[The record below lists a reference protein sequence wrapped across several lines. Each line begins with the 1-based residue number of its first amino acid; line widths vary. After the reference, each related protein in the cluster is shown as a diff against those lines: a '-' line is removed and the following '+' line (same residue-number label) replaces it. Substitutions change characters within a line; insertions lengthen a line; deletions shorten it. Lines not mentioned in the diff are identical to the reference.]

1 MSRKYVVVAGNIG
14 AGKSTLVNLLAEHLG
29 FAAYF
34 EPVLENPFL
43 KDFYEDMRR
52 WALQSQLF
60 FLSPRARRATRHQR
74 MTAGAHSAVQDRSVY
89 ADAEV
94 YAKNLHLQGH
104 IEEREWLVYWNL
116 YQTLAEIL
124 PHPSLVIYIRAS
136 VPTLQRRIAHR
147 GRDFESKIPDAY
159 LEGLNLLY
167 EEWISSF
174 SLAPILTISG
184 DSLDFVAESRDLQ
197 VILRTVTKRL
207 EDCQP
212 YLFPYEI

>member
-14 AGKSTLVNLLAEHLG
+14 AGKSSLVHLLAEHLG
-29 FAAYF
+29 FIAYL

-43 KDFYEDMRR
+43 KDFYADMRR

-60 FLSPRARRATRHQR
+60 FLSHRATMQKA
-74 MTAGAHSAVQDRSVY
+74 MSADPHSVVQDRSIY
-89 ADAEV
+89 EDAEV
-94 YAKNLHLQGH
+94 FAKNLYIQGN
-104 IEEREWLVYWNL
+104 IEEREWLVYQDL
-116 YQTLAEIL
+116 YRTLAEIL

-136 VPTLQRRIAHR
+136 VPTLRDRIAQR
-147 GRDFESKIPDAY
+147 GRDFESAIPDAY
-159 LEGLNLLY
+159 LEGLNVLY

-174 SLAPILTISG
+174 TMAPILTIPG

-207 EDCQP
+207 EDNQP
-212 YLFPYEI
+212 YLFPYEM

>member
-14 AGKSTLVNLLAEHLG
+14 AGKSSLVNLLAEHLG
-29 FAAYF
+29 FIAYL

-43 KDFYEDMRR
+43 KDFYFDMRR

-60 FLSPRARRATRHQR
+60 FLSHRAIMHQKLS
-74 MTAGAHSAVQDRSVY
+74 TDTHSVVQDRSIY
-89 ADAEV
+89 EDAEV
-94 YAKNLHLQGH
+94 FAKNLYVQGN
-104 IEEREWLVYWNL
+104 IEEREWLVYQGL
-116 YQTLAEIL
+116 YRTLIEIL

-136 VPTLQRRIAHR
+136 VPTLQARIVQR
-147 GRDFESKIPDAY
+147 GRDFESTIPDAY
-159 LEGLNLLY
+159 LEGLNALY

-174 SLAPILTISG
+174 TMAPILTIPG

-207 EDCQP
+207 EDNQP
-212 YLFPYEI
+212 YLFPYEM

>member
-14 AGKSTLVNLLAEHLG
+14 AGKSTLVSLLAEHLG
-29 FAAYF
+29 FIAYF

-43 KDFYEDMRR
+43 KDFYADMRR

-60 FLSPRARRATRHQR
+60 FLSHRATMHQKLSAD
-74 MTAGAHSAVQDRSVY
+74 THSVVQDRSIY
-89 ADAEV
+89 EDAEV
-94 YAKNLHLQGH
+94 FAKNLYVQGNM
-104 IEEREWLVYWNL
+104 EKREWLVYQDL
-116 YQTLAEIL
+116 YRTLTEIL

-136 VPTLQRRIAHR
+136 VPTLQARIAQR
-147 GRDFESKIPDAY
+147 GRDFESAIPDAY
-159 LEGLNLLY
+159 LEGLNVLY

-174 SLAPILTISG
+174 TMAPVLTIPG

-207 EDCQP
+207 EDNQP
-212 YLFPYEI
+212 YLFPYEM

>member
-14 AGKSTLVNLLAEHLG
+14 AGKSSLVHLLAEHLG
-29 FAAYF
+29 FIAYL

-43 KDFYEDMRR
+43 KDFYSDMRR

-60 FLSPRARRATRHQR
+60 FLSHRATMQK
-74 MTAGAHSAVQDRSVY
+74 TLSADTHSVVQDRSIY
-89 ADAEV
+89 EDAEV
-94 YAKNLHLQGH
+94 FAKNLYIQGN
-104 IEEREWLVYWNL
+104 IEEREWLVYQDL
-116 YQTLAEIL
+116 YRTLAEIL

-136 VPTLQRRIAHR
+136 VPTLRARIAQR
-147 GRDFESKIPDAY
+147 GRDFASAIPDAY
-159 LEGLNLLY
+159 LEGLNVLY

-174 SLAPILTISG
+174 TMAPILTIPG

-207 EDCQP
+207 EDNQP
-212 YLFPYEI
+212 YLFPYEM

>member
-60 FLSPRARRATRHQR
+60 FLSHRATMHQQLSAD
-74 MTAGAHSAVQDRSVY
+74 THSVVQDRSIY
-89 ADAEV
+89 EDAEV
-94 YAKNLHLQGH
+94 FAKNLHLQGH

>member
-14 AGKSTLVNLLAEHLG
+14 AGKSSLVHLLAEHLG
-29 FAAYF
+29 FIAYL

-43 KDFYEDMRR
+43 KDFYADMRR

-60 FLSPRARRATRHQR
+60 FLSHRATMQKA
-74 MTAGAHSAVQDRSVY
+74 MSADPHSVVQDRSIY
-89 ADAEV
+89 EDAEV
-94 YAKNLHLQGH
+94 FAKNLYIQGN
-104 IEEREWLVYWNL
+104 IEEREWLVYQDL
-116 YQTLAEIL
+116 YRTLAEIL

-136 VPTLQRRIAHR
+136 VPTLRARIARR
-147 GRDFESKIPDAY
+147 GRDFESAIPDAY
-159 LEGLNLLY
+159 LEGLNVLY

-174 SLAPILTISG
+174 TMAPILTIPG

-207 EDCQP
+207 EDNQP
-212 YLFPYEI
+212 YLFPYEM